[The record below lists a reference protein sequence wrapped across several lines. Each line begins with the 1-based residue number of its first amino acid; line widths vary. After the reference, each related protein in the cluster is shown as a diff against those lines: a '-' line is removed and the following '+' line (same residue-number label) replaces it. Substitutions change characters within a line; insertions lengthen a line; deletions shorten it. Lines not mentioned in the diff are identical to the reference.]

1 MIRAE
6 MSCAVRVG
14 TSQQFLGPA
23 FGEHVA
29 TVRPPQGLP
38 ARFFPRIMFD
48 ASTEYFIAL
57 DTQP

>member
-1 MIRAE
+1 

-29 TVRPPQGLP
+29 TVGPPQGLASVFLSP
-38 ARFFPRIMFD
+38 GLMFD
-48 ASTEYFIAL
+48 ASKEYFVAL
-57 DTQP
+57 DNQPEAT